1 MIEHKSNRLI
11 QFFLSKTR
19 FVNSIYFSKI
29 CIPPTKKLL
38 LIMTLNHKSLWN
50 DCLNIIKDN
59 VPSLSYSTW
68 FDPIKPLKYDNKAL
82 LIQVPSHF
90 FYEQLESQ
98 YADLIGK
105 VLKRITGENTSLLYQ
120 VMVSDTAV
128 QITPEKHQQTDTRFN
143 SVPTRPAVSKNPFDQ
158 VLNTRLDSQLNS
170 NLTFGNFIGGESN
183 MLARTAG
190 ISISEKPGKTIFN
203 PLFIYGKSGVGKT
216 HLLHAVGNA
225 SIDRNSELRVLYVSS
240 HLFQV
245 QYSQAY
251 LNNTVND
258 FIHFYQ
264 SIDVLLIDDI
274 HELSGKTGTQNVFF
288 HIFNHLHQNGRQ
300 LIITCDRPPKDLS
313 GIEERLLT
321 RFKWGLTAEME
332 KPDYSLRVSILHSK
346 LQRDGL
352 MFSDEVIQFIA
363 KNATE
368 NVRDLEG
375 IVVSLMA
382 HSVIY
387 EKEVDIELA
396 KKVVSNA
403 IKIQEK
409 QISVEYIEEE
419 VCKYFDIEQD
429 LLHSKSKKQEIA
441 QARQIAMY
449 LSRKFTDK
457 SYSNIGEVIGK
468 RDHATVLHACK
479 AVSNLIE
486 TDKKMRSCIQQ
497 IEDIIQGK

>member
-1 MIEHKSNRLI
+1 
-11 QFFLSKTR
+11 
-19 FVNSIYFSKI
+19 
-29 CIPPTKKLL
+29 
-38 LIMTLNHKSLWN
+38 
-50 DCLNIIKDN
+50 
-59 VPSLSYSTW
+59 
-68 FDPIKPLKYDNKAL
+68 
-82 LIQVPSHF
+82 
-90 FYEQLESQ
+90 
-98 YADLIGK
+98 
-105 VLKRITGENTSLLYQ
+105 
-120 VMVSDTAV
+120 MVSDTAI
-128 QITPEKHQQTDTRFN
+128 QLTPEKHQPVEN
-143 SVPTRPAVSKNPFDQ
+143 KLKGIPARPALPINPFDQ
-158 VLNTRLDSQLNS
+158 IITSRLDPQLNS
-170 NLTFGNFIGGESN
+170 NLNFGNFIGGESN

-190 ISISEKPGKTIFN
+190 ISIAEKPGKTIFN
-203 PLFIYGKSGVGKT
+203 PLFVHGKSGVGKT
-216 HLLHAVGNA
+216 HLLHAIGNA
-225 SIDRNSELRVLYVSS
+225 AMQQNDNLRVLYVSS

-313 GIEERLLT
+313 GIEDRLLT

-332 KPDYSLRVSILHSK
+332 KPDFSLRVSILHSK

-352 MFSDEVIQFIA
+352 TFSDEVIEYIA
-363 KNATE
+363 RHATE

-387 EKEVDIELA
+387 EKEVDLELT

-403 IKIQEK
+403 IKIQER
-409 QISVEYIEEE
+409 QISVELIEEE
-419 VCKYFDIEQD
+419 VCKYFDIDPD
-429 LLHSKSKKQEIA
+429 LINSKSKKQEIA

-457 SYSNIGEVIGK
+457 SYSNIGDIIGK

-479 AVSNLIE
+479 TVCNWME
-486 TDKKMRSCIQQ
+486 TDKKLKSCVQE
-497 IEDIIQGK
+497 IEQLIQGK

>member
-1 MIEHKSNRLI
+1 MKE
-11 QFFLSKTR
+11 
-19 FVNSIYFSKI
+19 
-29 CIPPTKKLL
+29 
-38 LIMTLNHKSLWN
+38 TLNHELLWN
-50 DCLNIIKDN
+50 QCLDIIKDN
-59 VPSLSYSTW
+59 VSELSFKTW
-68 FDPIKPLKYDNKAL
+68 FSPVVPLRYEEQSL

-90 FYEQLESQ
+90 FYEQLENQ

-105 VLKRITGENTSLLYQ
+105 VVYRVTGQNTMLLYQ
-120 VMVSDTAV
+120 VMVSDTPV
-128 QITPEKHQQTDTRFN
+128 QLAPETQVQHVQKLNGLPSRNQ
-143 SVPTRPAVSKNPFDQ
+143 VPVNPFEQ
-158 VLNTRLDSQLNS
+158 IAPGKLDAQLNS

-264 SIDVLLIDDI
+264 SIDLLLIDDI
-274 HELSGKTGTQNVFF
+274 HELAGKTGTQNVFF
-288 HIFNHLHQNGRQ
+288 HIFNHLHQNGKQ
-300 LIITCDRPPKDLS
+300 LVLTCDRAPKDLS

-332 KPDYSLRVSILHSK
+332 KPDYALRVSILLSK

-352 MFSDEVIQFIA
+352 QFSDDVIGYIA
-363 KNATE
+363 RHATE

-387 EKEVDIELA
+387 AKEVDLELT
-396 KKVVSNA
+396 KRVVSNA
-403 IKIQEK
+403 VATQERS
-409 QISVEYIEEE
+409 ISVELIEEE
-419 VCKYFDIEQD
+419 VCRYFDIEPSLIQ
-429 LLHSKSKKQEIA
+429 SKSKKQEIS

-449 LSRKFTDK
+449 LSRKYTDK
-457 SYSNIGEVIGK
+457 SYSTIGELIGK

-479 AVSNLIE
+479 TVGNWLA
-486 TDKKMRSCIQQ
+486 
-497 IEDIIQGK
+497 

>member
-1 MIEHKSNRLI
+1 
-11 QFFLSKTR
+11 
-19 FVNSIYFSKI
+19 
-29 CIPPTKKLL
+29 
-38 LIMTLNHKSLWN
+38 MTLNHESLWN
-50 DCLNIIKDN
+50 QCLSIIKDN
-59 VPSLSYSTW
+59 VPELSYSTW
-68 FDPIKPLKYDNKAL
+68 FIPIVPLRYEEKAL

-105 VLKRITGENTSLLYQ
+105 AILRVTGENTRLLYQ
-120 VMVSDTAV
+120 VMVSDTSMLLA
-128 QITPEKHQQTDTRFN
+128 PESHQPNVNRI
-143 SVPTRPAVSKNPFDQ
+143 SGIPTRLTTSNNPFEQ
-158 VLNTRLDSQLNS
+158 MVPGKLEPQLNS
-170 NLTFGNFIGGESN
+170 NLSFGNFIGGESN

-190 ISISEKPGKTIFN
+190 YSIAEKPGKTIFN
-203 PLFIYGKSGVGKT
+203 PLFVHGKSGVGKT
-216 HLLHAVGNA
+216 HLLHAIGNA
-225 SIDRNSELRVLYVSS
+225 ALQQNSNLRVLYVSS

-288 HIFNHLHQNGRQ
+288 HIFNHLHQNGKQ
-300 LIITCDRPPKDLS
+300 LVITCDRPPKDIV
-313 GIEERLLT
+313 GIDDRLLT

-332 KPDYSLRVSILHSK
+332 KPNYALRVAILDSK
-346 LQRDGL
+346 IMRDGL
-352 MFSDEVIQFIA
+352 HFSREVVEYIA
-363 KNATE
+363 RNATE

-387 EKEVDIELA
+387 EKEVDMELA
-396 KKVVSNA
+396 KRVVSNA
-403 IKIQEK
+403 IKIQER
-409 QISVEYIEEE
+409 QISVELIEEE
-419 VCKYFDIEQD
+419 VCKYFDLELEIIQ
-429 LLHSKSKKQEIA
+429 SKSKKQEIS

-449 LSRKFTDK
+449 LSRKYTDK
-457 SYSNIGEVIGK
+457 SYSNIGELIGK

-479 AVSNLIE
+479 TVGNWIE
-486 TDKKMRSCIQQ
+486 TDKKFRTCIQELEQ
-497 IEDIIQGK
+497 LIQGTA